1 MAFSD
6 LVAMSYT
13 QTPGSQ
19 VISSSI
25 TLVGDT
31 QENQDI
37 NAAAGPNVLTNAA
50 INLIKADIQ
59 SLLLFSNQTIILYT
73 NNPLGSAPQDTL
85 SISANVPY
93 YWTVNTGSVFACPF
107 SNNVTKVFVNNTANI
122 AANVVIR
129 SILVNQ
135 GKG

>member
-1 MAFSD
+1 MFSD
-6 LVAMSYT
+6 TVALSYT

-19 VISSSI
+19 VITSTI

-31 QENQDI
+31 QQNLDV

-59 SLLLFSNQTIILYT
+59 SLLIFSSQTIILYT

-85 SISANVPY
+85 SVSANVPY
-93 YWTVNTGSVFACPF
+93 IWTVNTGSIFACPF
-107 SNNVTKVFVNNTANI
+107 SNNITKVFVNNTVNVV
-122 AANVVIR
+122 ANVSIR
-129 SILVNQ
+129 TALVNQ